1 MATYQ
6 ELLAQQQELN
16 RQIEAARKAEV
27 ANAVTQI
34 KELMAQY
41 NLSVEEIAGKS
52 SSGKTSS
59 TKGGKV
65 AAKYRNPETGDTW
78 TGRGRQP
85 KWVEAALAA
94 GKKLED
100 LAI

>member
-1 MATYQ
+1 MATLQ
-6 ELLAQQQELN
+6 ELIAQQQELA

-27 ANAVTQI
+27 SDAVAQI
-34 KELMAQY
+34 RKLMAEY
-41 NLSVEEIAGKS
+41 NLSVDEITEKAS
-52 SSGKTSS
+52 SK
-59 TKGGKV
+59 KGAKV

-94 GKKLED
+94 GKTLDD